1 MSKKIK
7 DKNFCFGKQR
17 MDFLF
22 GLEFLQEGK
31 GWTLGKGQNLTYQAM
46 VYQLADIFKLKYEP
60 NKSMVEVNAKMYI

>member
-22 GLEFLQEGK
+22 GMEFLQEGK
-31 GWTLGKGQNLTYQAM
+31 GWTSLEILGH
-46 VYQLADIFKLKYEP
+46 
-60 NKSMVEVNAKMYI
+60 